1 MKYLSTYMEDQQTA
15 LFEKLGV
22 FFAFSTE
29 QFNEGKKEG
38 VKYCDAGGGMLCPV
52 GNEKELVDELDRI
65 YKECIQQDLS
75 ENGREGVI
83 KRELSNHECYYTGDI
98 DDCVDKL
105 KDYSITTKEIR
116 DIFNKEW
123 ATNA

>member
-1 MKYLSTYMEDQQTA
+1 MKYLSTYMQDQQTA
-15 LFEKLGV
+15 LFERLGV

-38 VKYCDAGGGMLCPV
+38 VKYYSIGQGMLCPK
-52 GNEKELVDELDRI
+52 GSKKELIDELDRI

-83 KRELSNHECYYTGDI
+83 KRELGNHECYYTGDI
-98 DDCVDKL
+98 TDCVDKL
-105 KDYSITTKEIR
+105 EDYDIKAEEIR

-123 ATNA
+123 ANH